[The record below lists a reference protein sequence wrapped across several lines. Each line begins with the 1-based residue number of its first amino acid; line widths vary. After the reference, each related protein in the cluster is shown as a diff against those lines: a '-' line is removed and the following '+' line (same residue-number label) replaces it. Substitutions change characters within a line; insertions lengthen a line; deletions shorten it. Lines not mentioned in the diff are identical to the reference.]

1 MKEKILFKNKI
12 NNSIIEF
19 LYQKVIYRQ
28 AFAQWNVLFVE
39 KNNYLLQVM
48 HKKSCSNTK
57 LCNFKLAY
65 L

>member
-28 AFAQWNVLFVE
+28 AFAQ
-39 KNNYLLQVM
+39 
-48 HKKSCSNTK
+48 
-57 LCNFKLAY
+57 
-65 L
+65 